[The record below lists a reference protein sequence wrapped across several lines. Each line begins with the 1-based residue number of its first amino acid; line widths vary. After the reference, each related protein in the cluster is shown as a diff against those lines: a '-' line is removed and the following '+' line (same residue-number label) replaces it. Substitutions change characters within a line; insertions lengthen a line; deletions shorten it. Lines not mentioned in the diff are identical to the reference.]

1 MAPDGRGGICFHQA
15 IVATREGWDPAAM
28 TTSLLFLAAA
38 TPLHSSITAPL
49 TRRWRI
55 DTDGDV
61 VEYMVARKDFGAMDQ
76 PPGAAA
82 VGSRAH
88 VP

>member
-1 MAPDGRGGICFHQA
+1 MVPDGRGGIRRHQA
-15 IVATREGWDPAAM
+15 IAATREGWDPAAM

-38 TPLHSSITAPL
+38 TPLHSSITARSA
-49 TRRWRI
+49 RRWRT

-82 VGSRAH
+82 AGSRAH
-88 VP
+88 IP